1 MVHALKALPK
11 FGSTCWISVDKPFE
25 LHTDKSSL
33 LWLQQERH
41 RYRHVSH
48 HQVLWLNLLAVAQ
61 PTGKYQYR
69 VAHIPRRT
77 NPANFLTRKRFCDDP
92 CGPGHGLRR
101 SGLGARALCD
111 ISSSPSLRLAPTPVR
126 LASCTR
132 VSLLANPVFGLQAS
146 ALLDHPTPPTPAPG
160 PHCSLVLLVRAE
172 RAPVTSE
179 ASRLVHSRGR
189 LAALQCVAGAPRHPS
204 WGALR
209 A

>member
-1 MVHALKALPK
+1 MLEILAVVHALKALPK

-77 NPANFLTRKRFCDDP
+77 NPANFLTRKRFCDGP
-92 CGPGHGLRR
+92 CSPGHGLRR

-111 ISSSPSLRLAPTPVR
+111 ISSSPGLRLRSFRPRPRYA
-126 LASCTR
+126 
-132 VSLLANPVFGLQAS
+132 SLLAPGFHFLPTLFSACRRPRCSTILLRLPLPPVLIV
-146 ALLDHPTPPTPAPG
+146 P
-160 PHCSLVLLVRAE
+160 
-172 RAPVTSE
+172 
-179 ASRLVHSRGR
+179 
-189 LAALQCVAGAPRHPS
+189 
-204 WGALR
+204 
-209 A
+209 